1 MGAGSVRLGWG
12 ALMDPYHPFAAYN
25 EHQRFLRREASKEL
39 VETKR
44 QQESAFIVAGSM
56 FLAGLVLLAWWLL

>member
-1 MGAGSVRLGWG
+1 
-12 ALMDPYHPFAAYN
+12 MDPYHPFAAYN